1 MSVGSSGN
9 RIESVDDFASRA
21 RAWIGAN
28 LPSADDEPVALRELQ
43 NLIFD
48 HGFAGIAVP
57 CEYGGAGLSLDHQ
70 KAFFD
75 VAADLNRQVPTAQT
89 VYRVSIGMVGPTI
102 LEHGSHQAKQRFL
115 PPLLRGDEVWIQVL
129 SEPRGGSDMAGAI
142 TRLAREGDAYV
153 LNGAKMWST
162 GAHLADFG
170 LCLCRSNWD
179 VPKHR
184 GLSMVAVPLKD
195 TPGVT
200 VDRIRGADGTLAEFC
215 QEFFDDV
222 RLPLDNLIGVES
234 NGWAVARALLLH
246 ERNAVSNIGHGY
258 LTGRPGMAPD
268 TPDTAATELLPISSQ
283 RGVDDVLA
291 IRIADGYIATV
302 VGPLTSARIS
312 RGMQL
317 GTHIGPWGSLSK
329 LQGAL
334 AAHSAAR
341 TTLAVYGPDAAIWE
355 GEDVQIDNP
364 ATAWLF
370 IRAHTLGGGTN
381 EMQRNIISEG
391 LLGLPR
397 EPAVDRNVAFSEMLR
412 NSLGP
417 PPRLQS

>member
-1 MSVGSSGN
+1 MSVGSSGT
-9 RIESVDDFASRA
+9 RIESVDDFATRA

-28 LPSADDEPVALRELQ
+28 LPSSDDAPVALRELQ

-48 HGFAGIAVP
+48 HGYAGIAFP

-75 VAADLNRQVPTAQT
+75 VAADLDRQVPTAQT

-102 LEHGSHQAKQRFL
+102 LEHGSRQAKLRFL
-115 PPLLRGDEVWIQVL
+115 PPLLRGDEVWIQIL

-142 TRLAREGDAYV
+142 TRLGREGDAYV

-200 VDRIRGADGTLAEFC
+200 VDRIRGADGALAEFC

-222 RLPLDNLIGVES
+222 RLPLDNLIGEEN

-268 TPDTAATELLPISSQ
+268 TPDAAATDLLPISSQ

-291 IRIADGYIATV
+291 MRIADAYIATV

-312 RGMQL
+312 RGMHL

-341 TTLAVYGPDAAIWE
+341 TALAVHGPDAAIWE
-355 GEDVQIDNP
+355 GDDVQIDNP

-397 EPAVDRNVAFSEMLR
+397 EPAVDRNVAFGEVLR
-412 NSLGP
+412 SSRG
-417 PPRLQS
+417 Q